1 VETTYQLTKK
11 QSFFQRNV
19 DNLVKQQIR
28 PLVEELD
35 RQAEFPFEALRLL
48 GQNRLL
54 GLLAPPEAGG
64 EGAGF
69 LDVCLA
75 LEGLA
80 RACPFSALI
89 VAVQNLGVRLLA
101 TEANPAQ
108 REKHLPALLAGEAV
122 FGYAMP
128 DASSL
133 DLDRP
138 PLEVRRE
145 GKAFVLSGSG
155 CFVVNAD
162 AAEVICLFAREG
174 NSVHGFLVGRG
185 LAGMEAARSTGTAG
199 AEARSTCRAKFQ
211 DCRLSLADLLDRE
224 GAGGNIAGEL
234 LNQAACFTAAR
245 ALGMAQ
251 GALDYARLYARQRE
265 QFGRPIGQFQAVQM
279 LLAGMTVKV
288 EASRQLVYKA
298 AAVLDQAGPERRR
311 FASLAKCFATQS
323 AAEACADAVQVAGG
337 YGYTRDY
344 PLERLMRNAH
354 LAQLMDGGNQ
364 AHLLALARG

>member
-1 VETTYQLTKK
+1 VETTYQLTRKQGFFKK
-11 QSFFQRNV
+11 NV

-35 RQAEFPFEALRLL
+35 RRAEFPYEALRLL
-48 GQNRLL
+48 GKNRLL

-80 RACPFSALI
+80 RACPTSALI

-101 TEANPAQ
+101 AEADPAQ
-108 REKHLPALLAGEAV
+108 REKYLPALLAGEAV
-122 FGYAMP
+122 FGYALP
-128 DASSL
+128 EASSL
-133 DLDRP
+133 ELGRP
-138 PLEVRRE
+138 PLTVRRE
-145 GKAFVLSGSG
+145 GEAFVLDGSG
-155 CFVVNAD
+155 CFAVNAD

-174 NSVHGFLVGRG
+174 DSVHGFLAGRG
-185 LAGMEAARSTGTAG
+185 VKGLEAARSVGTSG
-199 AEARSTCRAKFQ
+199 AEARSTCRVEFR
-211 DCRLSLADLLDRE
+211 DCRLSPADLLGRE
-224 GAGGNIAGEL
+224 GAGANLAGEL

-279 LLAGMTVKV
+279 LLAGMAVKV

-298 AAVLDQAGPERRR
+298 ASVLDQAGPERRR
-311 FASLAKCFATQS
+311 FASLAKCFASQA

-344 PLERLMRNAH
+344 PLERMMRNAH